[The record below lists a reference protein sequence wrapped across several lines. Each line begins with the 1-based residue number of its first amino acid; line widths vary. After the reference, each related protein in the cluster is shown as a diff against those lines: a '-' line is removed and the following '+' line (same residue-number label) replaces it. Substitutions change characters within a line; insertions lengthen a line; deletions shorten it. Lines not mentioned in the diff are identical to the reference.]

1 MGRELTPAELRELLS
16 VYALDAVDDVEREE
30 VERYLDRSPEAR
42 AELAEL
48 REVASLLVQPDRDAP
63 PTLWERIE
71 ESLAAEPP
79 ALGVPG
85 TPRTTWRPLRRPL
98 VRRLAV
104 AGVAA
109 TVAALAVTVVLLS
122 RDMSQQ
128 EDRLAALAQHLERG
142 DARDAALA
150 LAADPRARTAT
161 LTWRDG
167 HPSVPVV
174 ALPDGRGYL
183 MGDHLPR
190 LQRDRTYQ
198 LWAMSADERRPT
210 LVSAAVLGPDPGVAA
225 FHAPAATHGFVL
237 TNERAPGVQRAR
249 GPVVAEGRFD

>member
-63 PTLWERIE
+63 PTLWE
-71 ESLAAEPP
+71 P
-79 ALGVPG
+79 
-85 TPRTTWRPLRRPL
+85 
-98 VRRLAV
+98 
-104 AGVAA
+104 
-109 TVAALAVTVVLLS
+109 VAALAVTVVLLS

-198 LWAMSADERRPT
+198 LWAMSADERRPM

-225 FHAPAATHGFVL
+225 FHAPAATDGFVL